1 MQFERVSD
9 GGGPPGAPI
18 TAELPGG
25 SVVLIPTRLQDGT
38 VLTEGQ
44 ALEAWRKGGG
54 DLGRFE
60 SLQQA
65 IAFARL
71 VAGGSVP

>member
-1 MQFERVSD
+1 MRFERVSD
-9 GGGPPGAPI
+9 GDGPPGAPI

-25 SVVLIPTRLQDGT
+25 EVVLIPTRLQDGT
-38 VLTEGQ
+38 ALTEEQ
-44 ALEAWRKGGG
+44 ALAAWQRGGE

-65 IAFARL
+65 IAFSRL
-71 VAGGSVP
+71 VAGGSAP